1 MKGST
6 GAKTGVLALI
16 VALLPTILSAA
27 VVRISWNANTESD
40 LEGYRVFYGASSG
53 SYPYVINVG
62 NKTTIDV
69 SGISAGGTYYF
80 AVTAFDFSGNESD
93 YSMETSVSIPAE
105 NADDESLADEVVDV
119 VEWIEQV
126 VRNLFGLDPD
136 VPVYALGDFGT
147 VDTSASPNP
156 SGSVVTQG
164 FTDQGSSTYAAL
176 CDLYSVQDAVL
187 EAGIPYDLSS
197 IYPSGSFLFY
207 PLDSGCPDFE
217 GDLVTAEQTGMFLYV
232 VFDESSS
239 VDHLLRLSV
248 AEEIYAM
255 YSYNPASAH
264 LFEDQTSGI
273 VVDLATGATDEIKPI
288 AIGWGGFDAFAG
300 AAELATDTDSCYFDI
315 LPYGLELISPAIIS
329 LPFDGTAAEVLRY
342 DDESGQ
348 WVAIEDVQVAQGY
361 LSFSTQTLGR
371 FAVTAAD
378 EGTVS
383 EDAPYEG
390 RDGSCFVTASHQN
403 GTHGMRSFCLWL
415 ICAIITY
422 RCLSLSEGTMF

>member
-16 VALLPTILSAA
+16 LALLPTILFAA

-53 SYPYVINVG
+53 NYPYVINVG

-69 SGISAGGTYYF
+69 SGLSESGTYYF

-93 YSMETSVSIPAE
+93 YSLETSVSIPAE
-105 NADDESLADEVVDV
+105 SSDDGSLADDAVDV
-119 VEWIEQV
+119 VEWLEQV
-126 VRNLFGLDPD
+126 VRNIFGLDPD

-147 VDTSASPNP
+147 VDTTTSPNP

-176 CDLYSVQDAVL
+176 CDLYPVQDAIL

-197 IYPSGSFLFY
+197 IYPLGSYLFY

-248 AEEIYAM
+248 AEEIYEL
-255 YSYNPASAH
+255 YSYNPASAR
-264 LFEDQTSGI
+264 LFEDRNSGI
-273 VVDLATGATDEIKPI
+273 VVDLAIGATDEIKPI
-288 AIGWGGFDAFAG
+288 AIGWGGFEAFAG
-300 AAELATDTDSCYFDI
+300 AAVLATDTDSCYIDI
-315 LPYGLELISPAIIS
+315 LPYGLELISPAVIS
-329 LPFDGTAAEVLRY
+329 LPFDGTTAEVLRY

-348 WVAIEDVQVAQGY
+348 WMAIEDVQVSQGY
-361 LSFSTQTLGR
+361 LSFSSQTLGR
-371 FAVTAAD
+371 FVVTAAQ
-378 EGTVS
+378 EGTAS
-383 EDAPYEG
+383 EDEPYEG
-390 RDGSCFVTASHQN
+390 RDGSCFVTASHGQE
-403 GTHGMRSFCLWL
+403 THGMRSLCLLL
-415 ICAIITY
+415 ISALITW
-422 RCLSLSEGTMF
+422 RCRSLSGRKTL